1 MARDYRWDRHRS
13 LLKPLELSYSLRMV
27 RHLLAGVAFT
37 ILGATTAIAATV
49 VPGPVTTPDGSS
61 SANRSHPKYEP
72 SPAAVPGA
80 RAEPSVVAPADRVSA
95 DMPPTE
101 ALFDAINRGDT
112 VAAREAIGRGADI
125 HGRNVLGLT
134 PLEQSV
140 DLGRNDISFLLLSLR
155 GGAGFNTNAGPR
167 DTAQTSVDPASP
179 AATRAQRQADAREAA
194 KARRQQLAEERAAR
208 RAPAAP
214 AVSRNARLFAG
225 DGGTP
230 VPQAGFL
237 GFDSAR

>member
-1 MARDYRWDRHRS
+1 MT
-13 LLKPLELSYSLRMV
+13 

-37 ILGATTAIAATV
+37 IISASAALAQTNI
-49 VPGPVTTPDGSS
+49 PGPIATPDGQG
-61 SANRSHPKYEP
+61 AVRGHRKYEP
-72 SPAAVPGA
+72 GPAGVPGA
-80 RAEPSVVAPADRVSA
+80 RAEPALVAPAERVPT

-112 VAAREAIGRGADI
+112 VAARDAIGRGADI

-155 GGAGFNTNAGPR
+155 GGAGY
-167 DTAQTSVDPASP
+167 DTAAAPRGSAPADTSP
-179 AATRAQRQADAREAA
+179 AATRARRQAEAREAA
-194 KARRQQLAEERAAR
+194 TARRQQLAEDRASR
-208 RAPAAP
+208 RAPVVPAAP
-214 AVSRNARLFAG
+214 RNARLFAG
-225 DGGTP
+225 DGGAP

>member
-1 MARDYRWDRHRS
+1 M
-13 LLKPLELSYSLRMV
+13 KPLELSYTLKMV
-27 RHLLAGVAFT
+27 RHLIAGVAFT
-37 ILGATTAIAATV
+37 ILGATTALAATV
-49 VPGPVTTPDGSS
+49 VPGPVTTPDGQS
-61 SANRSHPKYEP
+61 SAANRGHRKYEP

-80 RAEPSVVAPADRVSA
+80 RAEPSVVAPADRASA

-125 HGRNVLGLT
+125 HGKNVLGLT

-155 GGAGFNTNAGPR
+155 GGAGFNTNGGQR
-167 DTAQTSVDPASP
+167 DTAQTSPDPASP
-179 AATRAQRQADAREAA
+179 ASTRAQRQADAREAA

-208 RAPAAP
+208 RTPAAP
-214 AVSRNARLFAG
+214 AVSHNARLFAG
-225 DGGTP
+225 DGGAP